1 MGAEY
6 RSELLLIERMPVLYY
21 VHDPMCSWC
30 WGFRKVWQELQ
41 EQLNGRLTIKYVLG
55 GLAPDSDLPMP
66 SSLQETISNTWRK
79 IQQEI
84 PGTEFNY
91 NFWTECQPR
100 RSTYPACRAI
110 IACRMQ
116 QTELEM
122 DMLLAIQQAYYL
134 YAKNP
139 SDNDVLIQLASD
151 IGLNA
156 EVFEKDIKS
165 DTCQKLLL
173 DELQESRRLYV
184 HSFPSLVLS
193 CNGVDSAIAIDYNNS
208 RQILQSILS
217 KM

>member
-1 MGAEY
+1 
-6 RSELLLIERMPVLYY
+6 MPVLCY

-41 EQLNGRLTIKYVLG
+41 EQLNGSLTIKYVLG

-66 SSLQETISNTWRK
+66 LALQETISNTWRK

-116 QTELEM
+116 QTKLEL
-122 DMLLAIQQAYYL
+122 DMLLAIQHAYYL
-134 YAKNP
+134 HAKNP
-139 SDNDVLIQLASD
+139 SDNDVLIQLAND

-156 EVFEKDIKS
+156 DVFAKDIES
-165 DTCQKLLL
+165 EACQKLLL

-193 CNGVDSAIAIDYNNS
+193 HKNIDSAIAIDYNDS
-208 RQILQSILS
+208 HQILQSILG

>member
-1 MGAEY
+1 
-6 RSELLLIERMPVLYY
+6 MPVLYY

-41 EQLNGRLTIKYVLG
+41 EQLNDRLRIKYVLG

-66 SSLQETISNTWRK
+66 LAMQETISNTWHK

-91 NFWTECQPR
+91 NFWSECQPR

-116 QTELEM
+116 KPELEL

-134 YAKNP
+134 RAKNP
-139 SDNDVLIQLASD
+139 SDNDILRQLASD
-151 IGLNA
+151 IGLDV
-156 EVFEKDIKS
+156 EVFAKDIES
-165 DTCQKLLL
+165 EACEKLLF

-184 HSFPSLVLS
+184 HSFPGLVLS
-193 CNGVDSAIAIDYNNS
+193 CKDVDSAIAIDYNNS
-208 RQILQSILS
+208 HPIFQSIVN
-217 KM
+217 KI